1 MAARESQ
8 GLQIALILF
17 VMVSVVLAVT
27 TFVFYRSAEEAR
39 KTAADAVS
47 KQKVAVDSF
56 NNENFKNQYLM
67 HILGAATLSED
78 QLKGVTDSLA
88 ADATIQAIDKTFK
101 DDMSSFGE
109 NLLDPKKLNY
119 TNVPRSLILAVSK
132 KNQDYTRKASDL
144 EQVRDKSEKAIT
156 VEQKLAEDAKADMQ
170 KAKDEYAAARV
181 DFNTETTRVR
191 DDNSKLK
198 ATFDAARAKLDA
210 MLLAESKKLSQR
222 QADIK
227 KLNTVIEDQSKTI
240 VEMRDEP
247 FEVADG
253 RITWVNQGS
262 ATVWINLGLAD
273 GLRRQTMFSVYD
285 MAENGVSRSERKASI
300 EVTKVLDQH
309 LAEARIVHD
318 VPADPI
324 LPGDQVFSPA
334 WRPGRKIRFAL
345 AGKLDI
351 DGDRKSDRDL
361 IRNLLTMSGAVID
374 AEVHDD
380 GSVEGELSTSTRYLV
395 RGDRPTEG
403 SDNKSLAAYSSM
415 IGKAGEYGVEIIPID
430 KLLSWMGYN
439 PEVRTLGLGKSADP
453 TQFKIPPPEG
463 KARESAGNV
472 SGKFRERQPP
482 QRGKD
487 GSPYK

>member
-1 MAARESQ
+1 MAGRDSQ

-27 TFVFYRSAEEAR
+27 TFVFYRGAEESR
-39 KTAADAVS
+39 KTAADALAKS
-47 KQKVAVDSF
+47 KIASDSF
-56 NNENFKNQYLM
+56 NNENFKNQYLL
-67 HILGAATLSED
+67 HILGAATLSDD
-78 QLKGVTDSLA
+78 QLTSVMANLA
-88 ADATIQAIDKTFK
+88 ADETIQTIDKAFQ
-101 DDMSSFGE
+101 DAMSTYGE
-109 NLLDPKKLNY
+109 GLDKSELNY
-119 TNVPRSLILAVSK
+119 TNLPRNLILAVSK
-132 KNQDYTRKASDL
+132 KNREYTLLASDMQKL
-144 EQVRDKSEKAIT
+144 RIKDDELMKSERERADA
-156 VEQKLAEDAKADMQ
+156 AEADMQ
-170 KAKDEYAAARV
+170 KAADTLATARV

-191 DDNSKLK
+191 DDNSNLK
-198 ATFDAARAKLDA
+198 ATFDNARAKLDA
-210 MLLAESKKLSQR
+210 ALASETKKLSQR
-222 QADIK
+222 QADIQ

-273 GLRRQTMFSVYD
+273 GLRRQTLFSVYD

-309 LAEARIVHD
+309 LAEARIVRD

-351 DGDRKSDRDL
+351 DGDRRSDRDL

-403 SDNKSLAAYSSM
+403 SDSKSLAAYSSM
-415 IGKAGEYGVEIIPID
+415 ISKAGEYGVEIIPID

-439 PEVRTLGLGKSADP
+439 PEVRSLGLGKNADP
-453 TQFKIPPPEG
+453 SQFKIPPAEG
-463 KARESAGNV
+463 KARESSGNV

-482 QRGKD
+482 ERGKN